1 MMRTADLL
9 TKLVIASVLIILP
22 LGSVGAQKAVSAR
35 LSDQAGVL
43 KQDIDLL
50 TKSLSNLKDRVSP
63 SLLSTMKNELSIK
76 QAALDVI
83 VERIRQSEILE
94 HDVMDL
100 TLLRERMQERSS
112 AGFLTNLD
120 SEIDTKQKELVEL
133 ADTDPEFES
142 RRVSPPRLTDY
153 LPNAASLRTATY
165 ALAKPP
171 NAPPTSADPYPFPA
185 NSRPVEATSDRS
197 ISENPVQTSI
207 PPQNNAT
214 QQSPTEQN
222 QPKICGGNVQSPC
235 LDQPKEGSTTISG
248 KAASGAMIE
257 IRVNQSDVQKTTALQ
272 NGTFKITVNALKQG
286 DTVKADQTAPAAV
299 SMGTTTVPQSTEGT
313 TSSLYT
319 LGLAGIN
326 ATGTSTSG
334 PKQQYFAEFDLIA
347 PLHWLG
353 KGCWSPAKDS
363 AGNSLAPVK
372 GKTVRDDEIYPLE
385 GRCWVWLNPRIAS
398 APAAGSTALTSLT
411 SASSLTQGIGTQT
424 IGQITQTFE
433 FQGGLEYYLIKPWSG
448 ALFGSNNSWAK
459 TTVSLI
465 LGGGTV
471 TPFNSISTAN
481 EFGLNNNLG
490 KQFNESVKS
499 NVNPTLPTLFPDL
512 AGALCNFGFT
522 GSPNVTCPMP
532 TGAKTV
538 AFVFPNRSRFYRDY
552 YGGIRLRTFYFKGN
566 CKKQNTGESAPASPD
581 ETCKPIDNFP
591 GTFDARFGEDE
602 TVTGGKLRGVV
613 LTLTGSYPYLAQ
625 AARSESSVQP
635 I

>member
-1 MMRTADLL
+1 
-9 TKLVIASVLIILP
+9 
-22 LGSVGAQKAVSAR
+22 
-35 LSDQAGVL
+35 
-43 KQDIDLL
+43 
-50 TKSLSNLKDRVSP
+50 
-63 SLLSTMKNELSIK
+63 
-76 QAALDVI
+76 
-83 VERIRQSEILE
+83 
-94 HDVMDL
+94 
-100 TLLRERMQERSS
+100 
-112 AGFLTNLD
+112 
-120 SEIDTKQKELVEL
+120 
-133 ADTDPEFES
+133 
-142 RRVSPPRLTDY
+142 LTDH
-153 LPNAASLRTATY
+153 LPAAASLRTATY
-165 ALAKPP
+165 VDAKPP
-171 NAPPTSADPYPFPA
+171 DAPPTSADPYPSSTNA
-185 NSRPVEATSDRS
+185 RPVEATNAANDHP
-197 ISENPVQTSI
+197 ILEGPVQTSV
-207 PPQNNAT
+207 PPQDNVA
-214 QQSPTEQN
+214 QQNPTEKN

-248 KAASGAMIE
+248 QAASGAKIE
-257 IRVNQSDVQKTTALQ
+257 IQVNQSDVQKTTALQ
-272 NGTFKITVNALKQG
+272 VGTFKITVNALKQG
-286 DTVKADQTAPAAV
+286 DTVKADQTAPTAV
-299 SMGTTTVPQSTEGT
+299 SMGTTTVFQSTEGT

-499 NVNPTLPTLFPDL
+499 NVNPTLPTLYPQL

-522 GSPNVTCPMP
+522 GSPSVTCPMP
-532 TGAKTV
+532 AGAKTV

-552 YGGIRLRTFYFKGN
+552 YGGVRLRTFYFKGN
-566 CKKQNTGESAPASPD
+566 CKKLKTGESAPASTD

-613 LTLTGSYPYLAQ
+613 LTLTGSYPLPGTSGTIRIFGSTYLRLHKNKDTTALVLIP
-625 AARSESSVQP
+625 STSFISLDDPTVVVQP
-635 I
+635 IQPSDQDYFRLGLGVDLVALIHKFTTAK